1 MTTIATATLQAIR
14 LQFASE
20 TPLPQTFLGSKFHGA
35 LMQTL
40 QTHAPAIF
48 EMLHGTNI
56 NAWTLHHH
64 TPDAHTLNAS
74 LNTLTPRLDGVWH
87 ALLSALPTT
96 LEVDGITL
104 KRQAITLENTL
115 DVQDLYRRCFEAP
128 AESLPTSWRIEALS
142 PTTFKSAGMKASLPL
157 PVPELMLGNA
167 LRRWARLFPEWELV
181 PADKD
186 VLGFVLQDLRFSL
199 ERLNGEGVY
208 SQGSHY
214 PCFTGRFRW
223 SISRRGIGSVNHR
236 LIAFMLGWMQVA
248 GTGTKTAMGFGQL
261 EVTIV

>member
-1 MTTIATATLQAIR
+1 
-14 LQFASE
+14 
-20 TPLPQTFLGSKFHGA
+20 
-35 LMQTL
+35 
-40 QTHAPAIF
+40 
-48 EMLHGTNI
+48 
-56 NAWTLHHH
+56 
-64 TPDAHTLNAS
+64 
-74 LNTLTPRLDGVWH
+74 
-87 ALLSALPTT
+87 
-96 LEVDGITL
+96 
-104 KRQAITLENTL
+104 
-115 DVQDLYRRCFEAP
+115 
-128 AESLPTSWRIEALS
+128 
-142 PTTFKSAGMKASLPL
+142 
-157 PVPELMLGNA
+157 
-167 LRRWARLFPEWELV
+167 V